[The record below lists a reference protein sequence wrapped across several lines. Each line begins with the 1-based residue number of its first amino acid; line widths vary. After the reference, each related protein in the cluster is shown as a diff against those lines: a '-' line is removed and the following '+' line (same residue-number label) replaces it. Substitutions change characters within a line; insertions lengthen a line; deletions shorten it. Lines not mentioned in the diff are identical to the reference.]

1 LLLMK
6 LQVGTI
12 LMDVG
17 EEFHEDLHMNLLSRR
32 ELLRVSGSALVCL
45 IAQRN
50 TGAKTGAPRPI
61 LKVSLAREFPKRQV
75 LDISPDGLKLCFDY
89 WGDAKYP
96 MEVAEIGTGKIIF
109 SGSFAT
115 RVWAASFFSDSE
127 ALIARTRITL
137 GNRKAVPHLTL
148 VDLQTGE
155 RIEGRH
161 FAGNPYENDYAEAL
175 SEKTLL
181 VTDIDWK
188 SIEKS
193 SLVLVE
199 FPAYREIAKA
209 PFVIELGEPEQ
220 SSLGDVRLS
229 GDRSIF
235 VYSYG
240 QTLVCRRTKDL
251 KALLTRKIEPPVTAK
266 IIVTSSDGG
275 YVAVAIADTA
285 FQDKQTEYYISI
297 FNGKTG
303 ADVARLALS
312 GTEGLAL
319 SPDGS
324 LLAVVDNVSNKTR
337 KEWVPTVHIHD
348 VSSGK
353 RLASVIHDRYESKKV
368 RRVYAGCTVC
378 FTSDGKYLITSGINT
393 KVWKLNASSPE

>member
-1 LLLMK
+1 ME

-17 EEFHEDLHMNLLSRR
+17 GEFHEDLHMNLLSRR
-32 ELLRVSGSALVCL
+32 ELFRVSWSALVCL
-45 IAQRN
+45 IARRIM
-50 TGAKTGAPRPI
+50 GAKTGAPLPI

-96 MEVAEIGTGKIIF
+96 MEVAEISTGKIIF

-115 RVWAASFFSDSE
+115 RVWAASFFSDSKT
-127 ALIARTRITL
+127 LIAESRIAL
-137 GNRKAVPHLTL
+137 GSRKSVPHLTL

-161 FAGNPYENDYAEAL
+161 FTGNPYENDYARAV
-175 SEKTLL
+175 SDNILL
-181 VTDIDWK
+181 LTDMDW
-188 SIEKS
+188 S
-193 SLVLVE
+193 SMQKCYLVLAE
-199 FPAYREIAKA
+199 FPSFREIARV
-209 PFVIELGEPEQ
+209 PVVIRSGEPERSMPGNSGFQ
-220 SSLGDVRLS
+220 IS

-235 VYSYG
+235 VCSYG

-251 KALLTRKIEPPVTAK
+251 KALWTRKIEPPVTAK
-266 IIVTSSDGG
+266 GIVTSSDGG

-285 FQDKQTEYYISI
+285 IQDKQKEYYISI

-303 ADVARLALS
+303 ADVARLPLS
-312 GTEGLAL
+312 GTEELAL

-368 RRVYAGCTVC
+368 RRVYAGCTVY

-393 KVWKLNASSPE
+393 KVWKLDASSPE